1 MAEILIS
8 RATMLNTL
16 QVVFSVQDDG
26 KSALTA
32 RVRLLGTVGVPS
44 KERSSPNKHLQ
55 YGLLELTEIAM
66 ALALMNAHVPQL
78 VAARYVRERWDDFA
92 ALAISGLNEALS
104 PSVRDEF
111 NPANPTPVAVIEGNI
126 LASLGAR
133 TKNDRVE
140 ELPLAGIRLFDDLR
154 GMGARLS
161 TASAIVIDAKA
172 FMPKL
177 LRLMRA
183 FRHSD
188 DDLREM
194 MFRLVNSRGQ
204 AIEFG

>member
-1 MAEILIS
+1 MAEILLS
-8 RATMLNTL
+8 RATALNTL
-16 QVVFSVQDDG
+16 QVVFLVQDDG
-26 KSALTA
+26 MRALTA

-55 YGLLELTEIAM
+55 YGLLELTEVAM

-78 VAARYVRERWDDFA
+78 MAARYVRERWDDFA
-92 ALAISGLNEALS
+92 ALAVSGVNEALS

-126 LASLGAR
+126 LASLGSR
-133 TKNDRVE
+133 SKNDRAE
-140 ELPLAGIRLFDDLR
+140 ELPLSEIRLHDDLR
-154 GMGARLS
+154 GIGARLPS
-161 TASAIVIDAKA
+161 ASAIVIDAKA

-177 LRLMRA
+177 LRLMRT

-194 MFRLVNSRGQ
+194 MFRLVNSRRE